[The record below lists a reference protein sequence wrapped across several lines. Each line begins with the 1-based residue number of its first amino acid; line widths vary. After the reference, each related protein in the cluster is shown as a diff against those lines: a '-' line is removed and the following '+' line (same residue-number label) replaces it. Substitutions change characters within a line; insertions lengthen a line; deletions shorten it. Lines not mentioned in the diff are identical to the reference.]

1 MKEKVFKTTSIEETH
16 ALGKSIGELAEEG
29 FVILL
34 DGDLGAGKT
43 TFTQGIAKGL
53 DIDANVTSP
62 TFTIQKI
69 YKGRLNLYHFDA
81 YRLEGISQDLGFE
94 EYIGDDG
101 VVVIEWSKF
110 ISELIP
116 EEYLSISISL
126 LDEDSREFKISA
138 KGKKYE
144 EVIDKL

>member
-1 MKEKVFKTTSIEETH
+1 MKEKIFITNTIEETH
-16 ALGKSIGELAEEG
+16 ALGKKIGELAKEG

-43 TFTQGIAKGL
+43 TLTQGIAKGL
-53 DIDANVTSP
+53 GVEKNVTSP

-81 YRLEGISQDLGFE
+81 YRLEGIDQDLGFE
-94 EYIGDDG
+94 EDIEGDG

-110 ISELIP
+110 IPNLIP

-126 LDEDSREFKISA
+126 LDEDSREFMISA
-138 KGKKYE
+138 HGEKYE
-144 EVIDKL
+144 EVVDKL